1 MVAASTVPRQND
13 AGARSVLVDGFGR
26 RIDYL
31 RLSVTEYCNLRCSYC
46 MPAAGVPHVPH
57 SELLSLDEIS
67 LLLRAALDC
76 GVKRLRLTGG
86 EPLVRRGFPEL
97 LQSISSMRS
106 AGNGFDEVHLTTN
119 GVLLPQMFDDL
130 VPHLDGVNLSLDTLR
145 PERYHAL
152 TRRDQ
157 FNAAMRALDMLK
169 GAQLRLKIN
178 VVVQAGLNSDE
189 LADLALLARDHDLE
203 VRFLEK
209 MPFDGGAR
217 ATAESHL
224 DHKDILA
231 ELRRHFPDIESL
243 GQAAHATVERFR
255 VPGFR
260 GRLGIIAGFSR
271 TFCGSCNRLR
281 ITARGQIKSCLY
293 GEYAGDVKQL
303 LRSGGGEEEIQA
315 LLRRVVAGK
324 ARDGFAAEAALKA
337 RSENESM
344 SMIGG

>member
-13 AGARSVLVDGFGR
+13 AGARSVLVDAFGR

-57 SELLSLDEIS
+57 AELLSLEEIDV
-67 LLLRAALDC
+67 LLRAALDC
-76 GVKRLRLTGG
+76 GVRRLRLTGG

-97 LQSISSMRS
+97 LQSISAMR
-106 AGNGFDEVHLTTN
+106 AGGAGLDEVHLTTN
-119 GVLLPQMFDDL
+119 GVLLPPMFDDI
-130 VPHLDGVNLSLDTLR
+130 VPHLDGINLSIDTLR
-145 PERYHAL
+145 AERYHAL

-157 FNAAMRALDMLK
+157 FGAAMRALDMLK
-169 GAQLRLKIN
+169 GTRLRLKIN
-178 VVVQAGLNSDE
+178 VVVQAGLNTDE
-189 LADLALLARDHDLE
+189 LADLALQARDHDLE

-217 ATAESHL
+217 DAAEPHW
-224 DHKDILA
+224 DHRDILA
-231 ELRRHFPDIESL
+231 ELRRHFPNIESL
-243 GQAAHATVERFR
+243 GRAANATVERFG

-281 ITARGQIKSCLY
+281 ITARGRIKSCLY
-293 GEYAGDVKQL
+293 GAYAGDVKQT
-303 LRSGGGEEEIQA
+303 LRSGGGEEELKA
-315 LLRRVVAGK
+315 LLRRTVAGK

-344 SMIGG
+344 SIIGG